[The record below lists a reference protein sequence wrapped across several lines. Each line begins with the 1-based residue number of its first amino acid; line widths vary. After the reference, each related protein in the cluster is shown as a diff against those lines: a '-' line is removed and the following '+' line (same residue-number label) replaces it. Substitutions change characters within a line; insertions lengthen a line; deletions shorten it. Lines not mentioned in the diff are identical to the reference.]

1 MADEAIEAAKAALR
15 VTARAARATISAEAR
30 AAAAEAAA
38 RHFFAGFDLPAF
50 AIVAA
55 YWPIRDEFDCKPI
68 LIRLMDS
75 GQPVCLP
82 VTNGDDPL
90 TMRLWRVGDP
100 LEPSGFGTMA
110 PLESAPIV
118 EPDIVLVPLLGFDAK
133 GHRLGYG
140 KGHYDRTIALMTKR
154 PRLIGLAYASQQL
167 DLVPFAQ
174 HDMPLD
180 GIVTETGYRS
190 FAGTPT

>member
-1 MADEAIEAAKAALR
+1 MADEVIEAAKAALR
-15 VTARAARATISAEAR
+15 DKARVMRAAITLETRT
-30 AAAAEAAA
+30 AAAEAAA
-38 RHFFAGFDLPAF
+38 THFFASLDIPPT

-90 TMRLWRVGDP
+90 TMRLWRVGDA

-110 PLESAPIV
+110 PFESAPVI
-118 EPDIVLVPLLGFDAK
+118 EPDIVILPLLGFDAK

-140 KGHYDRTIALMTKR
+140 KGHYDRTIALMTRR
-154 PRLIGLAYASQQL
+154 PRLIGLAYAAQQL
-167 DLVPFAQ
+167 DLVPFGP

-190 FAGTPT
+190 FAGTPA